1 ILISIYQISIYNNS
15 PYIYNNSPMRLE
27 IEVEDYDLNNTMLPS
42 FISSLYINPSRNRWR
57 KTAGFLRGKLELI
70 QRKGV
75 LEVRC
80 TADISK
86 KSLLEFTSME
96 TGLWH
101 EAFEYQISKLP
112 SRFRTRVKILAE
124 LYPGVRLPVAPWDF
138 NYLLIAISLSKRASY
153 YNFVL
158 PWCRMIFK
166 RYGADLNKIAKLSN
180 LELRGIGNSY
190 QLFELQKTLKSYIE
204 LIETSALFKLSPE
217 EARMKLMNCYGLGP
231 KTIDSLIL
239 STFKAPH
246 FIPCDVHL
254 KNVFGRLELIDL
266 KNSKMPLKSYCIH
279 YPCEACPRTQVC
291 IRGKLCFLGEL
302 GGWMQTLAYLHGK
315 RYCHSNAP
323 KCNACKICS

>member
-1 ILISIYQISIYNNS
+1 
-15 PYIYNNSPMRLE
+15 MRLE

-42 FISSLYINPSRNRWR
+42 FISSLYINLSRNKWR
-57 KTAGFLRGKLELI
+57 KIAGFLSGKLDLM
-70 QRKGV
+70 QRNGV
-75 LEVRC
+75 LEARC

-86 KSLLEFTSME
+86 KSLFEFISME
-96 TGLWH
+96 AGLWH
-101 EAFEYQISKLP
+101 EAFEYQIIKLP
-112 SRFRTRVKILAE
+112 SNVRVKAEALAK

-138 NYLLIAISLSKRASY
+138 DYLLIAISLSKRASY

-166 RYGADLNKIAKLSN
+166 RYGADLNKIANLSDS
-180 LELRGIGNSY
+180 ELRGIGNSY
-190 QLFELQKTLKSYIE
+190 QLFELQKTLQSYIE
-204 LIETSALFKLSPE
+204 IESNALFKLSPE
-217 EARMKLMNCYGLGP
+217 DARIKLMSCYGLGP

-254 KNVFGRLELIDL
+254 KNVFGRLELID
-266 KNSKMPLKSYCIH
+266 KNSKMPLKSYCIR
-279 YPCEACPRTQVC
+279 YPCEACPRARVC
-291 IRGKLCFLGEL
+291 IRGKLSFLGEL

-323 KCNACKICS
+323 KCSACRLCSY